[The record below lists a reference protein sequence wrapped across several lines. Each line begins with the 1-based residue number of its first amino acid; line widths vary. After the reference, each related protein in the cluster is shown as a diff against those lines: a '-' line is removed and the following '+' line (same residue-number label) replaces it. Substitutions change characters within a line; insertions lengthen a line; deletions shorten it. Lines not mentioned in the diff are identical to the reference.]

1 MRKLMLAATALVVL
15 SLVVFGTIVAA
26 NSMLRP
32 TKFSTI
38 DPAALTRLAKDLPV
52 ARDAADPF

>member
-1 MRKLMLAATALVVL
+1 MRTFMLAATALAIL

-32 TKFSTI
+32 TKSGTI
-38 DPAALTRLAKDLPV
+38 DPATLTRLAKDLPV
-52 ARDAADPF
+52 AKDAADPF